1 MKNLSSKI
9 TLFNSLGITFDYWN
23 VKQTQ
28 MAIQNNS
35 VSSAQ
40 GIASENLPFENLG
53 KMNNKGFDLELSYI
67 KNLKCGLR
75 MTIRGNM
82 GYNKNEVTDIKE
94 LNRTAS
100 GYYYPYRK
108 TGYSAGQQFGYLIDY
123 SNGNGY
129 YNSQEEIDK
138 SGLRFS
144 GASPRPGDFIYKDLN
159 NDGNIDERD
168 QAPMDKA
175 QTLPTLSYGGSI
187 QLEYKNFD
195 LYVQLQGVSGTAA
208 YYSGCGIFDNAY
220 QGVYTDLHRN
230 AWTADRYAANEKI
243 SYPALTTGSSSS
255 LQSNEFFYSKN
266 NYMRL
271 KNVVLGYTLPK
282 RWSSKLKLEK
292 MRFYISGANLLTT
305 SSLKFDNLDPEQ
317 YSYSVYPIY
326 RTFNIGLNLN
336 F

>member
-1 MKNLSSKI
+1 MVSNESFLKDTDWLSFLKI
-9 TLFNSLGITFDYWN
+9 RASAGWLGNDQISDTRFLYATDVRYKDAGYLLSNYYGFHTVEGMQGNPYIHYEESFQQNYGIDVTLFNSLGITFDYWN

-94 LNRTAS
+94 LNCTAS

-138 SGLRFS
+138 AVCDSLVLLR
-144 GASPRPGDFIYKDLN
+144 
-159 NDGNIDERD
+159 
-168 QAPMDKA
+168 A
-175 QTLPTLSYGGSI
+175 Q
-187 QLEYKNFD
+187 
-195 LYVQLQGVSGTAA
+195 V
-208 YYSGCGIFDNAY
+208 
-220 QGVYTDLHRN
+220 
-230 AWTADRYAANEKI
+230 I
-243 SYPALTTGSSSS
+243 SFTKT
-255 LQSNEFFYSKN
+255 
-266 NYMRL
+266 
-271 KNVVLGYTLPK
+271 
-282 RWSSKLKLEK
+282 
-292 MRFYISGANLLTT
+292 
-305 SSLKFDNLDPEQ
+305 
-317 YSYSVYPIY
+317 
-326 RTFNIGLNLN
+326 
-336 F
+336 

>member
-1 MKNLSSKI
+1 M
-9 TLFNSLGITFDYWN
+9 
-23 VKQTQ
+23 
-28 MAIQNNS
+28 
-35 VSSAQ
+35 
-40 GIASENLPFENLG
+40 
-53 KMNNKGFDLELSYI
+53 
-67 KNLKCGLR
+67 
-75 MTIRGNM
+75 
-82 GYNKNEVTDIKE
+82 
-94 LNRTAS
+94 
-100 GYYYPYRK
+100 
-108 TGYSAGQQFGYLIDY
+108 
-123 SNGNGY
+123 
-129 YNSQEEIDK
+129 
-138 SGLRFS
+138 
-144 GASPRPGDFIYKDLN
+144 
-159 NDGNIDERD
+159 
-168 QAPMDKA
+168 
-175 QTLPTLSYGGSI
+175 
-187 QLEYKNFD
+187 
-195 LYVQLQGVSGTAA
+195 
-208 YYSGCGIFDNAY
+208 
-220 QGVYTDLHRN
+220 YTDLHRN

>member
-1 MKNLSSKI
+1 MQGNPYIHYEESFQQNYGI
-9 TLFNSLGITFDYWN
+9 DVTLFNSLGITFDYWN

-28 MAIQNNS
+28 MAIQDNS

-53 KMNNKGFDLELSYI
+53 KMNNKGFDIELSYI

-195 LYVQLQGVSGTAA
+195 LYVQLQVYQVQQPITVDAVS
-208 YYSGCGIFDNAY
+208 SIM
-220 QGVYTDLHRN
+220 
-230 AWTADRYAANEKI
+230 
-243 SYPALTTGSSSS
+243 LTKECTQTCTVMPG
-255 LQSNEFFYSKN
+255 QQIA
-266 NYMRL
+266 MRQMKKSAIRL
-271 KNVVLGYTLPK
+271 
-282 RWSSKLKLEK
+282 
-292 MRFYISGANLLTT
+292 
-305 SSLKFDNLDPEQ
+305 
-317 YSYSVYPIY
+317 
-326 RTFNIGLNLN
+326 
-336 F
+336 